1 MKLYKLE
8 QIVKYHNNQ
17 YLLEL
22 IVKFSFPSDFI
33 FRVNKFS
40 RTKQSNIFTYIH
52 RHVYVCT
59 NVKIMISQ
67 ILIDVKLQQIDA
79 ALSRIL

>member
-8 QIVKYHNNQ
+8 QIVKYNNQ

-22 IVKFSFPSDFI
+22 IVKFSFPLDFL

-59 NVKIMISQ
+59 NVKIIISQ
-67 ILIDVKLQQIDA
+67 ILIDVKLQPIDA

>member
-1 MKLYKLE
+1 MKLYRLE

-22 IVKFSFPSDFI
+22 VKFSFPSDFI

-52 RHVYVCT
+52 KHVYVCT
-59 NVKIMISQ
+59 NVIIISQ
-67 ILIDVKLQQIDA
+67 ILIDVKLQQIGA